1 MPVNKGKA
9 RSKRDRANNQVSASA
24 SQPTSL
30 HVFEKHEL
38 HFEKRKRISEM
49 STEEFEKFMA
59 ELYQEL
65 VVKVRPEDEKRK
77 IFLEIM
83 CG

>member
-1 MPVNKGKA
+1 
-9 RSKRDRANNQVSASA
+9 
-24 SQPTSL
+24 
-30 HVFEKHEL
+30 
-38 HFEKRKRISEM
+38 M

-65 VVKVRPEDEKRK
+65 MVKVRPEDEKRK
-77 IFLEIM
+77 IFFAIM